1 MPLTL
6 NAKKPKD
13 KGRLP
18 GHATLIYG
26 PTDEEKQAWDAEL
39 IRQCQVYGLASKSD
53 LLKALVIIA
62 STNDAV
68 MAEQVNRLKSGQQA
82 GIMALNGAKPADK
95 AGK

>member
-13 KGRLP
+13 KGQLP

-26 PTDEEKQAWDAEL
+26 SHDEDKRAWDTEL
-39 IRQCQVYGLASKSD
+39 NRQCQVYGLGSKSD

-62 STNDAV
+62 SMNDAV
-68 MAEQVNRLKSGQQA
+68 MVQQVNRLKSGQQPE
-82 GIMALNGAKPADK
+82 IMALNGTEPNK
-95 AGK
+95 